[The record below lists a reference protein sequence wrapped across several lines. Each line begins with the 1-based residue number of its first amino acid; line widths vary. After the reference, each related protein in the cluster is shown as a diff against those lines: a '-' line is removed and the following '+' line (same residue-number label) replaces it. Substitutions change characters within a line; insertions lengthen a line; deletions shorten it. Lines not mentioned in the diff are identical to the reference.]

1 MRMKH
6 KSWSEPFINEHND
19 IVKVIKDID
28 DFDFL
33 NGREYVLEIG
43 TGRGDF
49 ILQMAQKFKN
59 KLWIGIEMNVDA
71 LAVTAKKIV
80 ENQLTNVILIR
91 QNFAFV
97 APLLP
102 PGLCTTI
109 YLNFSDPWPKARHEK
124 RRLTSD
130 SFLIQYRDILCD
142 SGQIIMKTDNCGLF
156 DYSVW
161 NIGFN
166 KYFKIIKTDEDYQL
180 DDTNDAM
187 SEYERKFR
195 NLGQPIYR
203 MIIKKETQ
211 HEIK

>member
-1 MRMKH
+1 MKH
-6 KSWSEPFINEHND
+6 KSWSEPFINEHSD
-19 IVKVIKDID
+19 IVKVIKDKN

-33 NGREYVLEIG
+33 NEREYVLEIG

-49 ILQMAQKFKN
+49 ILQMAQKFKD
-59 KLWIGIEMNVDA
+59 KLWIGVEMNVDA

-102 PGLCTTI
+102 LGLCTTI

-124 RRLTSD
+124 RRLTSN
-130 SFLIQYRDILCD
+130 SFLYMYRDILSD
-142 SGQIIMKTDNCGLF
+142 NGQIIMKTDNCELF
-156 DYSVW
+156 EYSVW

-166 KYFKIIKTDEDYQL
+166 KYFKVIQTEEDYQL
-180 DDTNDAM
+180 DDDNDAM
-187 SEYERKFR
+187 SEYEKKFR

-203 MIIKKETQ
+203 LIIKKETQ

>member
-6 KSWSEPFINEHND
+6 KSWSEPFINEHSD
-19 IVKVIKDID
+19 IVKVIKDKN
-28 DFDFL
+28 DFAFL
-33 NGREYVLEIG
+33 HNREYVLEIG

-49 ILQMAQKFKN
+49 ILQMAQKFKD

-71 LAVTAKKIV
+71 LAMTAKKIV

-124 RRLTSD
+124 RRLTSNN
-130 SFLIQYRDILCD
+130 FLREYKDILKD
-142 SGQIIMKTDNCGLF
+142 DGQIIMKTDNCELF
-156 DYSVW
+156 EYSIW
-161 NIGFN
+161 NIGFD
-166 KYFKIIKTDEDYQL
+166 KYFKVVETDDNYQL
-180 DDTNDAM
+180 DAATDAM

-203 MIIKKETQ
+203 MIIKRRTQ
-211 HEIK
+211 